1 MKHLFTIF
9 ALLAILGMAFIHYG
23 CSSGSDTSAQTNDG
37 SDMSIPVEV
46 STVQKGDIAAYF
58 TGTATLEA
66 EEETEVVAK
75 VGGTVE
81 KILVEESDHV
91 SANDILTRLDDE
103 KLAVQLQQAKANLQK
118 LENEFQRSEKLY
130 KKNLISAEEF
140 QRSKYEYEHQKAVFD
155 LAKLN
160 LQYTSIRAPISGVIA
175 ERFIKVGNMVL
186 TNQPTFRITCLD
198 PLLAV
203 LHVPERQIGMLRK
216 DHAANLKVDAIPEGI
231 FNGHIERISPV
242 VDPAT
247 GTGKVTVEVKDPSGR
262 LKPGMFARVHIIH
275 NVHTNTLLVPKDA
288 IMAEDKESSV
298 FVVRDSM
305 AFRQVIQTGYINT
318 THIEVL
324 KGLSPGDVVV
334 TTGKG
339 SLKDSTRVALVSP
352 LSEMIAG
359 KQ

>member
-1 MKHLFTIF
+1 MKHLYTIF
-9 ALLAILGMAFIHYG
+9 ALLAILGMAFIYYG
-23 CSSGSDTSAQTNDG
+23 CSSGSDTNAQTNDD

-46 STVQKGDIAAYF
+46 STVQNGDIAAYF

-91 SANDILTRLDDE
+91 VVNQILSRLDDE
-103 KLAVQLQQAKANLQK
+103 KLAVQLQQARANLQK
-118 LENEFQRSEKLY
+118 LENEYQRSEKLY
-130 KKNLISAEEF
+130 KKNLINAEEF
-140 QRSKYEYEHQKAVFD
+140 QGAKYEYEHQKAVFD

-175 ERFIKVGNMVL
+175 ERFIKGGNMVL
-186 TNQPTFRITCLD
+186 TNQRTFRITGLN

-203 LHVPERQIGMLRK
+203 LHVPERQIGKLRK
-216 DHAANLKVDAIPEGI
+216 GHSANLKVDAIPEGV
-231 FNGHIERISPV
+231 FKGHIERISPV

-275 NVHTNTLLVPKDA
+275 NVHTNTLLVLKDA

-324 KGLSPGDVVV
+324 KGLTLGDVVV

-339 SLKDSTRVALVSP
+339 SLKDSTKVELVSP
-352 LSEMIAG
+352 VSKLIAR
-359 KQ
+359 K